1 MSASI
6 YLAGPVKERDDSGA
20 PWRDAIKAEHG
31 DDYDIIDPLDKY
43 DPDDVQ
49 QPSAQQIVEADL
61 EMINDADAVLVRYAG
76 EPTWG
81 TPMEVFHAGHME
93 ARVAIAW
100 TANTPVSP
108 WAQHYSDFV
117 RASTGGAMHALM
129 TDIDGNHEPPKF
141 GRDIEPYDA
150 ERDVEQAY
158 SERKAETA
166 AEATNARMPSGDE
179 LARRLAEDV
188 ATLLTDSRESHGDAV
203 ENQQHIADAW
213 SWYLGADVDGVDVAR
228 MMELVKMSR
237 AVVGDYDLD
246 HDRDIA
252 GYASIAAACAVAEG
266 EADVEDIQEHA
277 GGQR

>member
-6 YLAGPVKERDDSGA
+6 YLAGPVKEREDSGA

-43 DPDDVQ
+43 DPTDYAT
-49 QPSAQQIVEADL
+49 PSATEIVDADL
-61 EMINDADAVLVRYAG
+61 SMISRADAVLVRYNG

-81 TPMEVFHAGHME
+81 TPMEVAHADLTGTT
-93 ARVAIAW
+93 VALAW
-100 TANTPVSP
+100 TADTDVSP

-117 RASTGGAMHALM
+117 RANTGGAMHALV
-129 TDIDGNHEPPKF
+129 TELDGNHDPPKF
-141 GRDIEPYDA
+141 GRDVQPYDA
-150 ERDVEQAY
+150 EPDIQQAY
-158 SERKAETA
+158 EERQSETEV
-166 AEATNARMPSGDE
+166 MPSGDE

-188 ATLLTDSRESHGDAV
+188 ATLLTDSRDSHGDAV
-203 ENQQHIADAW
+203 ENQEHIADAW
-213 SWYLGADVDGVDVAR
+213 SWYLGEDVSGVDVAR